1 MVETLRS
8 LKDKYL
14 CPPVI
19 GYDSVVEEVIPN
31 YDPKSKTKPR
41 RDPEGLQML
50 DCPEYLLAD
59 LELSTAIEED
69 F

>member
-1 MVETLRS
+1 MIASLRS

-19 GYDSVVEEVIPN
+19 GYDSVVEEVIPH

-41 RDPEGLQML
+41 VGVLKDDGSVEWIWDDEKAAAKML
-50 DCPEYLLAD
+50 YRL
-59 LELSTAIEED
+59 
-69 F
+69 